1 VFDANGKAKFYNI
14 TNRNEVIGRMIPLV
28 NNLTLSNTT
37 LSGIYQAQNLITVLS
52 TLPNKPS
59 HQYTTADANKGL

>member
-1 VFDANGKAKFYNI
+1 
-14 TNRNEVIGRMIPLV
+14 MIPPV

-52 TLPNKPS
+52 TLPYKPS
-59 HQYTTADANKGL
+59 PQSTTADANEGLLENSKQASQQRI